1 MQTHRVNTTTIPS
14 IPHWRYGGSLLG
26 ILLAPWALA
35 GNALAQGFIE
45 DSSAKLTTR
54 NYYMDRDYKDD
65 GAKSAARE
73 WAQAFILKVE
83 SGYTPG
89 DIGFGLDVT
98 GLLGV
103 KLDSSPGRSGT
114 ELLPVSASSGRA
126 ADEYSRLAPT
136 AKVRVGKSVLKAG
149 DVSPFLPS
157 IVASPARLLPQS
169 FRGAYLQSMDIDN
182 LTLHAGYLDRIN
194 RRDSSNYQAMTV
206 ASPNRRFIP
215 TAESSHAVFFGGD
228 YQVSQSLK
236 LRAYHTEV
244 ADLYR
249 QEYLGL
255 LHELPTGP
263 GVLSTDLRA
272 FISGEDGSA
281 KAGKVDNR
289 NLAAQ
294 FAYTIDGH
302 RFTLGYMHQ
311 SGDSAKPYISGT
323 ESMVISEMAMSSDFL
338 NPKERTWQAIYDY
351 DFAAAGVPGL
361 KTRLRYLRGDNIELP
376 TLGGTDLKERE
387 LQMEVGY
394 VIQSGTFKGVGLKAR
409 HSIYRN
415 DFAAGAA
422 FRDENQTRLHIDY
435 TLALW

>member
-1 MQTHRVNTTTIPS
+1 MHDHRALDS
-14 IPHWRYGGSLLG
+14 LSLFRRGSLLG
-26 ILLAPWALA
+26 LLLAPGMLAGHALA
-35 GNALAQGFIE
+35 DGFIE

-73 WAQAFILKVE
+73 WAQGFILRME

-89 DIGFGLDVT
+89 DVGFGLDVT

-136 AKVRVGKSVLKAG
+136 AKIRAGKSVLKVG

-169 FRGAYLQSMDIDN
+169 FRGAYLQSTDIDD

-206 ASPNRRFIP
+206 ASPNRRFNP
-215 TAESSHAVFFGGD
+215 TAESSHAAFFGGD
-228 YQVSQSLK
+228 YQLGKGLK
-236 LRAYHTEV
+236 LRAYHTVV

-255 LHELPTGP
+255 LHDLPMGP
-263 GVLSTDLRA
+263 GVLSSDLRA
-272 FISGEDGSA
+272 FISNEDGSA
-281 KAGKVDNR
+281 RAGKVDNR

-294 FAYTIDGH
+294 FAYALDGH

-311 SGDSAKPYISGT
+311 SGDTAKPYISGT

-376 TLGGTDLKERE
+376 TLGGADLKERE
-387 LQMEVGY
+387 LQMEIGY

>member
-1 MQTHRVNTTTIPS
+1 MQTHRVNTTTTPPS
-14 IPHWRYGGSLLG
+14 IHWRYGVPLLG

-35 GNALAQGFIE
+35 GNAVAQGFIE
-45 DSSAKLTTR
+45 ESTAKLTTR

-73 WAQAFILKVE
+73 WAQGFILKME

-89 DIGFGLDVT
+89 EIGFGLDVT

-103 KLDSSPGRSGT
+103 KLDSSPERSGT
-114 ELLPVSASSGRA
+114 ELLPVSASTGRA

-136 AKVRVGKSVLKAG
+136 AKVRAGKSVLKVG

-169 FRGAYLQSMDIDN
+169 FRGAYLQSMDVDD

-206 ASPNRRFIP
+206 ASPNRRFNP

-228 YQVSQSLK
+228 YQVSQRLK

-244 ADLYR
+244 AELYR

-255 LHELPTGP
+255 LHELPIGP

-272 FISGEDGSA
+272 FDSGEDGSA
-281 KAGKVDNR
+281 RAGKVDNR

-294 FAYTIDGH
+294 FAYAIDGH

-323 ESMVISEMAMSSDFL
+323 ESMVISEMAMSSDFV
-338 NPKERTWQAIYDY
+338 NPKERTWQAIYDH
-351 DFAAAGVPGL
+351 DFATTGIPGL
-361 KTRLRYLRGDNIELP
+361 KTRLRYLRGDNIELVA
-376 TLGGTDLKERE
+376 LGGSDLKERE
-387 LQMEVGY
+387 LQLEVGY

-415 DFAAGAA
+415 DFPTAAS